1 MDNKILQIRLT
12 NDEVRTVNELG
23 HGSVPKHVCKLDLS
37 CKENATEIA
46 KDALEKGYYS
56 LVANIEAD
64 NLEQVFEFGNIGPE
78 YRIER
83 LGSMSSI
90 SVGDIVVNTTGTWLC
105 ARFGWEYIN
114 KKVELA

>member
-46 KDALEKGYYS
+46 KNALEKGYYS
-56 LVANIEAD
+56 LVAKIEAD
-64 NLEQVFEFGNIGPE
+64 DLEQVFEYGNIGPE
-78 YRIER
+78 SKIER
-83 LGSMSSI
+83 LGSMASI
-90 SVGDIVVNTTGTWLC
+90 SVGDIVVNPTGTWLC
-105 ARFGWEYIN
+105 ARIGW
-114 KKVELA
+114 KKVELV